1 MRKKKIIL
9 FLGAG
14 ASAPF
19 GKPTTTQLKER
30 LKPPDAEIRRNFR
43 NLILTCPHYT
53 DFEYIYYNALRIR
66 EFLQSSSGEFFKY
79 ISETQNSLHTYREP
93 GPGQVKF
100 HETMTDWDN
109 VVTSLEDDVFEHY
122 RWNLSQMKV

>member
-19 GKPTTTQLKER
+19 GKPTITQLKER

-79 ISETQNSLHTYREP
+79 LSETQNALHTYREP
-93 GPGQVKF
+93 GHILYELVELYLRVALAVSYYITHRLFSKTVHIF
-100 HETMTDWDN
+100 
-109 VVTSLEDDVFEHY
+109 
-122 RWNLSQMKV
+122 K